1 MDSKDSLSSD
11 CVCACTGRRDITHGD
26 LCMACVCARV
36 CVLHVLIK
44 KCPVVNTTAGW
55 ELSLYR

>member
-1 MDSKDSLSSD
+1 M
-11 CVCACTGRRDITHGD
+11 HGGS
-26 LCMACVCARV
+26 CMS

-44 KCPVVNTTAGW
+44 KCPVVNTTAGR

>member
-1 MDSKDSLSSD
+1 MS
-11 CVCACTGRRDITHGD
+11 CVCACV
-26 LCMACVCARV
+26 AVCVAVGV